1 MASELS
7 SYSIILLLFV
17 CSRLKVI
24 KQGLSSC
31 CSLKLFARSLA
42 TSLRVVKGIGSRTHE
57 HTPISSFPGVLA
69 PGGALDRALPLLRLV
84 SFPVGVTGEDVLRAL
99 GLVGVAVC
107 N

>member
-1 MASELS
+1 MVSELS

-24 KQGLSSC
+24 KQDSSSC

-42 TSLRVVKGIGSRTHE
+42 TSLRVLKGIGSRTHE
-57 HTPISSFPGVLA
+57 HTPISSFRRSRTWR
-69 PGGALDRALPLLRLV
+69 GALDRALPLLRLV